1 MPKKMPQKSY
11 HIYAKE
17 KCIYQN
23 LPESEF
29 LQVWDM
35 LDKFLTVSGAMDK
48 SDITYREIE
57 AH

>member
-1 MPKKMPQKSY
+1 MTENPPQKSY

-48 SDITYREIE
+48 SDITYEEIVV
-57 AH
+57 H

>member
-1 MPKKMPQKSY
+1 MTKKTIQKSY